1 MSLRRGLLLGAAGFG
16 LAGLVL
22 KPLGVA
28 LIGMPSAAWA
38 LVAVAALSVGV
49 LEEGTRAVL
58 LRVAGYPA
66 GRTLAGVAL
75 GWGLAE
81 LLLVGVA
88 GWVQLR
94 TLAAQPELLTRI
106 AADMPVAAAAALQRQ
121 VQAVADG
128 SAWTLAGGLMERLA
142 ALSLQIGFT
151 AWVAHVLRSCSGWR
165 RVGGLALAMVIHAA
179 VDVPA
184 AGFQAGL
191 WPLLPVQVA
200 YVGMALVLVP
210 WAWRWCGL
218 TLRPPAPAAA
228 SG

>member
-58 LRVAGYPA
+58 LRAAGYPA

-142 ALSLQIGFT
+142 ALTHDHTPPQGACNTWRALYAGT
-151 AWVAHVLRSCSGWR
+151 AQLTNDLISHIHLENNVLFPRFG
-165 RVGGLALAMVIHAA
+165 A
-179 VDVPA
+179 
-184 AGFQAGL
+184 
-191 WPLLPVQVA
+191 
-200 YVGMALVLVP
+200 
-210 WAWRWCGL
+210 
-218 TLRPPAPAAA
+218 
-228 SG
+228 